1 MSVFRSRS
9 CWMTRGVKQNVK
21 SCLRTERMVPPPP
34 THHNT
39 QRPTTAFQ
47 PGTAFFPFP
56 ILSFFLVIFIIFFFN
71 KMASSLQLRRFHMAP
86 FYD

>member
-1 MSVFRSRS
+1 MYNSLFMSVFRSRS

-39 QRPTTAFQ
+39 QRPATAFQ
-47 PGTAFFPFP
+47 PGTAFFLFLFF
-56 ILSFFLVIFIIFFFN
+56 LSF
-71 KMASSLQLRRFHMAP
+71 
-86 FYD
+86 